1 MSNFPFS
8 DSPMD
13 MSLVEGEEKPVDVNE
28 VPEYAEEIYKYLREM
43 EVSSSSQPQIF
54 FQLSGLFRNQY
65 SF

>member
-54 FQLSGLFRNQY
+54 FQLPGLFRNIV
-65 SF
+65 F